1 VFGFAATK
9 TVPERAK
16 TYPGPS
22 AFVSGCHEWA
32 ALLYCCWC
40 VLPVHMMYCFC
51 AATVYCQYSCV
62 LLQYCF
68 STATGY
74 SIVLSSSGGCMCHWV
89 CCTICWIHIGALSA
103 VRQNLSTVPA
113 LGLRPVELAVL

>member
-1 VFGFAATK
+1 MFGFAATK

-68 STATGY
+68 MISTA
-74 SIVLSSSGGCMCHWV
+74 SVLLLGTALYCLVLVGACVIGCAAPYAGF
-89 CCTICWIHIGALSA
+89 I
-103 VRQNLSTVPA
+103 
-113 LGLRPVELAVL
+113 LGHCQL